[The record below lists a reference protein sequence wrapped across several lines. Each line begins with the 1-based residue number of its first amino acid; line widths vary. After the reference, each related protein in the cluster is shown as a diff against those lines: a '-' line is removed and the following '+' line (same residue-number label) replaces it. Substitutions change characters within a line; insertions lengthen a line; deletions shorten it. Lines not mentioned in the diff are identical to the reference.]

1 MHRQWLT
8 SGALIWT
15 KLAAALPSA
24 LQPHSPLQARSACEG
39 NTPTTRSQWCDF
51 DISTDYW
58 IEPVDTGVTK
68 EYWLDLSDVTVAP
81 DGRSRSA
88 MAINGSIP
96 GPTLFADWGDTVVVH
111 VTNSLATSL
120 NGSSIHWHGIRQN
133 YTNQYDGVTA
143 ITQCPIAVGDTL
155 TYVWKATQYGT
166 SWYHSHFGL
175 QAYQGIFGGIIIN
188 GPASASYDEDLGV
201 VFLSDWDKQTVD
213 ELYPSAEVNGP
224 PNLENGLIN
233 GTNVY
238 TDADGNESSRRL
250 TVAFEAGKTYRL
262 RLVSSAI
269 DSHWKFSIDNHTLT
283 VISADLVPVEPY
295 TATHVSIGIG
305 TCGMSALVVSIP
317 FLT

>member
-1 MHRQWLT
+1 MRRQLLT
-8 SGALIWT
+8 SGALIWS
-15 KLAAALPSA
+15 KLAAAMPSA
-24 LQPHSPLQARSACEG
+24 VQSHNPLQARAACEG
-39 NTPTTRSQWCDF
+39 NTATTRSQWCDY
-51 DISTDYW
+51 DINTDYW
-58 IEPVDTGVTK
+58 TEPVDTGVTK

-111 VTNSLATSL
+111 VTNSLTTSL

-133 YTNQYDGVTA
+133 YTNQNDGVTA

-155 TYVWKATQYGT
+155 TYTWKATQYGT

-175 QAYQGIFGGIIIN
+175 QAYQGIFGGLVIH
-188 GPASASYDEDLGV
+188 GPASANYDEDLGV

-224 PNLENGLIN
+224 PTLENGLIN
-233 GTNVY
+233 GTNIY
-238 TDADGNESSRRL
+238 TDADGNETGSRL
-250 TVAFEAGKTYRL
+250 TVAFETGKTYRL
-262 RLVSSAI
+262 RLVNSAI
-269 DSHWKFSIDNHTLT
+269 DSLWKFSIDNHTLT

-295 TATHVSIGIG
+295 TATHVSVGIG
-305 TCGMSALVVSIP
+305 TCGMSALVVSIL